1 MVVMG
6 RSNYAEFQRMRRAN
20 ERRPQLAD
28 KRERKR
34 VEREVRREA
43 RKSDQESVSEQTSQS
58 DGP

>member
-28 KRERKR
+28 NANESEWSGKFAEKRE
-34 VEREVRREA
+34 
-43 RKSDQESVSEQTSQS
+43 SQTRS
-58 DGP
+58 P